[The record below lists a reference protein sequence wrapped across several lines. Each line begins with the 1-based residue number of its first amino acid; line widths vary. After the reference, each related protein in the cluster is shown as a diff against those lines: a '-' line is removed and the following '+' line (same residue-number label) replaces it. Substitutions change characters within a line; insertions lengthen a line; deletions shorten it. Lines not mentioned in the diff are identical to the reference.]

1 MGEDTY
7 SLTETWQAAIKAE
20 QDAHDF
26 YVKLSAKV
34 RDAATAQLL
43 RSLAEEEA
51 GHRQRLED
59 EYRRIFEADM

>member
-1 MGEDTY
+1 MAEDTY

-20 QDAHDF
+20 QDAYDLYTRMSAAAHDA
-26 YVKLSAKV
+26 S
-34 RDAATAQLL
+34 TAQLL

>member
-20 QDAHDF
+20 QAAHEL
-26 YVKLSAKV
+26 YTRMSAQA
-34 RDAATAQLL
+34 RDASTAQLL

-51 GHRQRLED
+51 GHRRRLED
-59 EYRRIFEADM
+59 EYQRIFEADM